1 MSHGKHKAKYMKH
14 FFVKSFLISLVSL
27 ILVCI
32 CSAFTF
38 DWQAALAERLYG
50 MDSDDYAQILALTMG
65 IWKILIVQFTLVPA
79 IAAFFIT
86 KHIEKH
92 HADENDDCGCGC

>member
-14 FFVKSFLISLVSL
+14 FFVKSFLISLVLL

-38 DWQAALAERLYG
+38 DWQAAPAARPYG

-79 IAAFFIT
+79 IAAFFIA